1 MKEIGSPAYRT
12 VSSGQVERF
21 KKSVIHFSYRK
32 KRLYLSD
39 AVAPN
44 VFYKH
49 QCTLH
54 SKQRFTGCWIGDAD
68 GLARA
73 GALPLAVHIILEDVS
88 VKYLLKDALPGHG
101 AKAGGA
107 TATTPLA
114 LITRRFVRFLNFPG
128 FRLFFLGE
136 KSPNLLH
143 LAARGCQ
150 GSNTYRLSS

>member
-12 VSSGQVERF
+12 VSSGQVEPF

-32 KRLYLSD
+32 KTTLLKRCSSSEHIL
-39 AVAPN
+39 
-44 VFYKH
+44 FYKH

-68 GLARA
+68 GLAGA

-114 LITRRFVRFLNFPG
+114 LITRRFVRLLNFPG
-128 FRLFFLGE
+128 FRLFF
-136 KSPNLLH
+136 
-143 LAARGCQ
+143 
-150 GSNTYRLSS
+150 

>member
-1 MKEIGSPAYRT
+1 MKEIGSPASRT
-12 VSSGQVERF
+12 LSSGKVEPF
-21 KKSVIHFSYRK
+21 KKSVIHFSYQK

-39 AVAPN
+39 AAPN

-128 FRLFFLGE
+128 FRLFYF
-136 KSPNLLH
+136 
-143 LAARGCQ
+143 R
-150 GSNTYRLSS
+150 

>member
-1 MKEIGSPAYRT
+1 MESKSCERDRIAGLQNCEHWTSRT
-12 VSSGQVERF
+12 VQEICNSLQLQKKTTLLKRCSSSER
-21 KKSVIHFSYRK
+21 I
-32 KRLYLSD
+32 L
-39 AVAPN
+39 
-44 VFYKH
+44 FYKH

-68 GLARA
+68 GLAGA

-114 LITRRFVRFLNFPG
+114 LITRRFVRLLNFPG
-128 FRLFFLGE
+128 FRLFFL
-136 KSPNLLH
+136 
-143 LAARGCQ
+143 R
-150 GSNTYRLSS
+150 